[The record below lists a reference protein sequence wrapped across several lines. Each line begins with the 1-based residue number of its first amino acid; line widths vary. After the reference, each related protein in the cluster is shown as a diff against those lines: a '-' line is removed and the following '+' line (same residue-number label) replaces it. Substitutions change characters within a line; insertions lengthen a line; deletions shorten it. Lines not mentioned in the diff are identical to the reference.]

1 MRDRDVVIVGAG
13 LAGLACALH
22 LLEAGLDVL
31 LLEASD
37 GPGGRVRT
45 NEVDGFRLDRGFQ
58 VFFDAY
64 PEARRLL
71 DYDALD
77 LHPFAPGAA
86 VRLGGGLHKVAD
98 PVRRPITA
106 LRSLGNPVGSLLDK
120 LRVLGLVHRARRGEP
135 FSGPDTTAQQALHDA
150 GFSPRMVDAFF
161 RPFLGGITLDRGLA
175 GSSHV
180 LDFVVR
186 MMSEGAISLPA
197 GGMGAISRQLAD
209 RLPEGAVRYGAPVA
223 AVADGRV
230 TLRTG
235 VQVEVPAV
243 VVATDGPTAAALL
256 GKGVADPGSRAVT
269 CLYFA
274 APQPPLSGPWLV
286 LNGESG
292 EPVQSL
298 VALDQVAPGYAP
310 AGASLISATL
320 LGDAPWQEQ
329 ELLRRVRCQLAGWF
343 GAPVDAWRH
352 LATYRIHHAQPAQ
365 PPGYRAAR
373 PDSPRLRR
381 GVYLAGDWLTDASI
395 NGALLSG
402 RRAAE
407 ALLEDR

>member
-1 MRDRDVVIVGAG
+1 
-13 LAGLACALH
+13 
-22 LLEAGLDVL
+22 
-31 LLEASD
+31 
-37 GPGGRVRT
+37 
-45 NEVDGFRLDRGFQ
+45 
-58 VFFDAY
+58 
-64 PEARRLL
+64 
-71 DYDALD
+71 
-77 LHPFAPGAA
+77 
-86 VRLGGGLHKVAD
+86 
-98 PVRRPITA
+98 
-106 LRSLGNPVGSLLDK
+106 
-120 LRVLGLVHRARRGEP
+120 
-135 FSGPDTTAQQALHDA
+135 
-150 GFSPRMVDAFF
+150 
-161 RPFLGGITLDRGLA
+161 
-175 GSSHV
+175 V
-180 LDFVVR
+180 LDFVIR

-197 GGMGAISRQLAD
+197 GGVGAIPRQLAA

-223 AVADGRV
+223 AVADGQV

-256 GKGVADPGSRAVT
+256 GKSVADPGSRAVT

-274 APQPPLSGPWLV
+274 APEPPLRGPWLV

-292 EPVQSL
+292 ELVQNL

-310 AGASLISATL
+310 AGSSLISATL

-329 ELLRRVRCQLAGWF
+329 ELLRRVRAQLSGWF
-343 GAPVDAWRH
+343 GAAVGSWRH

-365 PPGYRAAR
+365 SPGYRAQR

-407 ALLEDR
+407 ALLADR